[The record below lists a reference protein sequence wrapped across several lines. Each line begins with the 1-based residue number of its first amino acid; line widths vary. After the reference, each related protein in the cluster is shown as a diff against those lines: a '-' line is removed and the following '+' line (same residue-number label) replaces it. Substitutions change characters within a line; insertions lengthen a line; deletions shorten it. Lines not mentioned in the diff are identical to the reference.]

1 MSIEALESWVQGQKG
16 RYVRDMGIDTGYG
29 ATCWHLV
36 LGNVN
41 AKPQKDWHIER
52 TQACKDRAEVFAD
65 ETNFFEIEGDPSPN
79 MVVAVDGNG
88 MKEWPGLAKVIEVAI
103 ERAEKLNL

>member
-16 RYVRDMGIDTGYG
+16 RYVRDLGIDTGYG

-41 AKPQKDWHIER
+41 VKPQKNWYMEP

-65 ETNFFEIEGDPSPN
+65 EVNFFERAADSPPN

-103 ERAEKLNL
+103 EKANELNL